1 MTEEIQY
8 IEEQEIPLA
17 ELEYAPWNWKKEAE
31 EKRERFRASLK
42 KNGILYRLVVAQREE
57 EPDSDKWEVCDG
69 NHRLREYAELGQEK
83 VKCYPVGR
91 LSKAQRMRI
100 GQELNGWEFETDQLL
115 LAEAV
120 AEMVK
125 QLGIEELAQTSPLE
139 ESELTAL
146 NELLE
151 FDFSQFDRP
160 EGEESEDSVIV
171 KIKLEFTPEQ
181 YEFFKE
187 KSADLAGKT
196 ISEKILRLI
205 GYEG

>member
-1 MTEEIQY
+1 
-8 IEEQEIPLA
+8 
-17 ELEYAPWNWKKEAE
+17 
-31 EKRERFRASLK
+31 
-42 KNGILYRLVVAQREE
+42 
-57 EPDSDKWEVCDG
+57 
-69 NHRLREYAELGQEK
+69 
-83 VKCYPVGR
+83 
-91 LSKAQRMRI
+91 MRI

-125 QLGIEELAQTSPLE
+125 QLGVEELAQTSPLE